1 MGLLSG
7 ARPSNLGFNR
17 GKFKPCSW
25 KPNCVSSTADPTSDA
40 KHHIAPLAFKDDPA
54 AAWQRLTA
62 IVKAAPRVAIVRES
76 ADYLHAEFASK
87 GLGFVDDV
95 EFALDAKAG
104 RIHMRSA
111 SRLGVRDFGVNR
123 ARLEWLRGKFG
134 ET

>member
-7 ARPSNLGFNR
+7 RRPANLGYSE

-25 KPNCVSSTADPTSDA
+25 KPNCVSSTAPADDA
-40 KHHIAPLAFKDDPA
+40 RHHIAPLGFTGDAQ

-62 IVKAAPRVAIVRES
+62 IVKAAPRVNIVREGS
-76 ADYLHAEFASK
+76 DYLYAEFASK

-95 EFALDAKAG
+95 EFALDAGGKH
-104 RIHMRSA
+104 IHVRSA

-123 ARLEWLRGKFG
+123 ARVEGIRSRFAAR
-134 ET
+134 